1 MLNFDVIAPAVES
14 LFDLDRD
21 DSLWPDSIK
30 QDENLTTQSLVRK
43 KLFEKLDYLF
53 KQISDPKMEIS
64 QAIDL
69 GLIDHKSTAGLY
81 FLLADFLEIDP
92 LHERLLLYLPLELL
106 PCRSWVHES
115 NVLMLAQKRF
125 VDTYMKCFCDLL
137 SFCDAEANFIDGDI
151 LETES
156 LEAPTK
162 MVIQVTRFI
171 PELLAKGLITSDWVQ
186 LIRDDS
192 YPLLSSSITEVFP
205 VRAVQQST
213 ISQEGVITEDRAR
226 WLRGEKFKRKVK
238 AAAENLSAE
247 ILNALVPPE
256 EFAKRCINTFST
268 LVSIQSLKV
277 TGNRYYEYESF
288 IRELWERNIPHFR
301 DAIISLWSHLFH
313 LNVISQ
319 TYLDQFGVKLPSL
332 EGLFSEVSEVVK
344 DEASRIERLFDHLP
358 FLYPTFILFGSQ
370 LKGYANSASDFD
382 VAVFARPTTT
392 FLERRLVEQT
402 LGDKVVIFELEEIG
416 DGFKITNLSSWT
428 HVLFGGAWCGEREFI
443 KELRRKLLVKYLSG
457 NTDRSIWFKQMERDA
472 IQYRLLHSGYERFFP
487 KQSDLGTFYD
497 PGFRRLATK
506 IFLKRVFLPIKSE

>member
-1 MLNFDVIAPAVES
+1 MLNFDVMAPAVES
-14 LFDLDRD
+14 LLDLDRG
-21 DSLWPDSIK
+21 DSLWPKWIK
-30 QDENLTTQSLVRK
+30 EDLQIKEQAALRKSLLTRLDI
-43 KLFEKLDYLF
+43 LFE
-53 KQISDPKMEIS
+53 QVSSSEMEVTE
-64 QAIDL
+64 AID
-69 GLIDHKSTAGLY
+69 AGMVKLQDITELY
-81 FLLADFLEIDP
+81 WLLADFLEADP
-92 LHERLLLYLPLELL
+92 LHKRIILYLPLELL
-106 PCRSWVHES
+106 PHKSWCHES
-115 NVLMLAQKRF
+115 RVLMLAQKRF
-125 VDTYMKCFCDLL
+125 VETYMKCFCDLL

-192 YPLLSSSITEVFP
+192 YPLLSSSIAEVFP
-205 VRAVQQST
+205 TRTIQQPNT
-213 ISQEGVITEDRAR
+213 LEGGVVTEDRAR
-226 WLRGEKFKRKVK
+226 WLRGEKFKREVK

-256 EFAKRCINTFST
+256 EFVKRCINTFST

-277 TGNRYYEYESF
+277 AGNRYYEYESF

-301 DAIISLWSHLFH
+301 DAIISLLSHLFH
-313 LNVISQ
+313 INVISQ

-382 VAVFARPTTT
+382 VAVFAGPTMT

-402 LGDKVVIFELEEIG
+402 LGDKVVIFELEESG
-416 DGFKITNLSSWT
+416 GGFEITNLPSWT
-428 HVLFGGAWCGEREFI
+428 HVLFGGAWCGDKEFI
-443 KELRRKLLVKYLSG
+443 KELREKLLVKYL
-457 NTDRSIWFKQMERDA
+457 NEDDERQTWLEQMERDA

-487 KQSDLGTFYD
+487 KQSNLGTFYD